1 MKIAIIGAGLA
12 GVASAVALSQ
22 AGHEVSIYEQAAALR
37 EGGYGVILWPNA
49 TGILDELGVP
59 HDGLGLSLDRVD
71 ILSDI
76 GDPLVRIELDRIAKR
91 FGKPNVVVRRSVL
104 VARIAELLP
113 EGTLRFGM
121 SCTGIEEPAVGTDDP
136 VRISLSDGST
146 AQADVLIGADGH
158 RSMVRRHL
166 FGDNRAT
173 YTGWATWHGT
183 TRLPVALTAGNKV
196 QTMAGAPG
204 LCVMHPLGD
213 GMLYWAFETPWADGE
228 LIPRG
233 ALGSAAGPSAT
244 ENLRARFAGFASP
257 LPELLAS
264 ITDDDVEVFPHILH
278 KVPRRWG
285 RGRITM
291 AGDAVHAVPPRTGMG
306 ANQALEDA
314 WVIGRILSEPGDPA
328 ALLRRYERIRR
339 RRVQLLY
346 YYAAATGREVQSV
359 PGVFKRSKQG
369 VSFTGFQ
376 RFQIK
381 AFSTFL
387 NAPARWAH
395 STSTSTGTRREAQVP
410 G

>member
-12 GVASAVALSQ
+12 GVASAVSLSQ

-49 TGILDELGVP
+49 TGILEELGVP
-59 HDGLGLSLDRVD
+59 HAGLGLSLDRVD

-104 VARIAELLP
+104 VARLAELLP
-113 EGTLRFGM
+113 AGTLRFGM
-121 SCTGIEEPAVGTDDP
+121 GCTGIEEPADGTDDP

-183 TRLPVALTAGNKV
+183 TKLPVAVAAGNKV

-204 LCVMHPLGD
+204 VCVMHPLGD

-233 ALGSAAGPSAT
+233 ALGTEHAEDAPNADGSSAT
-244 ENLRARFAGFASP
+244 ANLRARFAGFASP

-278 KVPRRWG
+278 KIPRQWG

-314 WVIGRILSEPGDPA
+314 WVIGRILSQPGDPV
-328 ALLRRYERIRR
+328 ALLRRYERTRR
-339 RRVQLLY
+339 RRVQMLY
-346 YYAAATGREVQSV
+346 YYAAATGKQIQSV
-359 PGVFKRSKQG
+359 PGLFKRSKQG
-369 VSFTGFQ
+369 LSFTGFQ

-381 AFSTFL
+381 AFSNFL
-387 NAPARWAH
+387 NA
-395 STSTSTGTRREAQVP
+395 G
-410 G
+410 

>member
-1 MKIAIIGAGLA
+1 MKIFIIGAGLA

-49 TGILDELGVP
+49 TGILEELGVP
-59 HDGLGLSLDRVD
+59 HAGLGLSLDRVD

-104 VARIAELLP
+104 VARLAELLP
-113 EGTLRFGM
+113 PGTLRFGM
-121 SCTGIEEPAVGTDDP
+121 GCTGIEEPAVGTDDP
-136 VRISLSDGST
+136 IRISLSDGST

-166 FGDNRAT
+166 LGDNRAA

-183 TRLPVALTAGNKV
+183 TKLPVALTAGNKV

-204 LCVMHPLGD
+204 VCVMHPLGD

-233 ALGSAAGPSAT
+233 ALSTEHAQDAPSAAGVSAT
-244 ENLRARFAGFASP
+244 ANLRARFAGFASP

-278 KVPRRWG
+278 KIPRQWG

-328 ALLRRYERIRR
+328 ALLRRYERTRR
-339 RRVQLLY
+339 RRVQMLY
-346 YYAAATGREVQSV
+346 YYAAATGKQVQSV
-359 PGVFKRSKQG
+359 SGLFKRSKQG
-369 VSFTGFQ
+369 ISFTGFQ

-381 AFSTFL
+381 AFSNFL
-387 NAPARWAH
+387 NAAA
-395 STSTSTGTRREAQVP
+395 G
-410 G
+410 

>member
-1 MKIAIIGAGLA
+1 VKIFIIGAGLA

-49 TGILDELGVP
+49 TGILEELGVP
-59 HDGLGLSLDRVD
+59 HAGLGLSLDRVD

-104 VARIAELLP
+104 VARLAELLP
-113 EGTLRFGM
+113 PGTLRFGM
-121 SCTGIEEPAVGTDDP
+121 GCTGIEEPAVGTDDP
-136 VRISLSDGST
+136 IRISLSDGST

-166 FGDNRAT
+166 LGDNRAA

-183 TRLPVALTAGNKV
+183 TKLPVALTAGNKV

-204 LCVMHPLGD
+204 VCVMHPLGD

-233 ALGSAAGPSAT
+233 ALSTEHAQDAPSAAGVSAT
-244 ENLRARFAGFASP
+244 ANLRARFAGFASP

-278 KVPRRWG
+278 KIPRQWG

-328 ALLRRYERIRR
+328 ALLRRYERTRR
-339 RRVQLLY
+339 RRVQMLY
-346 YYAAATGREVQSV
+346 YYAAATGKQVQSV
-359 PGVFKRSKQG
+359 SGLFKRSKQG
-369 VSFTGFQ
+369 ISFTGFQ

-381 AFSTFL
+381 AFSNFL
-387 NAPARWAH
+387 NAAA
-395 STSTSTGTRREAQVP
+395 G
-410 G
+410 